1 MAKFNRLLA
10 FRLLYDMARD
20 NLSPNADTHTIKHV
34 MSFLIG
40 YEIKEDDISEL
51 FKLLYVRKIQFKT
64 HKDHFNDQEDLKD
77 LEEQRKISK
86 KEKMIDYLIY
96 KTIKFNLSYKHKKHK
111 LNSS

>member
-51 FKLLYVRKIQFKT
+51 FKLLHVKKRIYKT
-64 HKDHFNDQEDLKD
+64 DNLKFENQNDLKD